1 MTAYIRSILI
11 LESSFYSFNESIN
24 KSLMSAATVQRSIED
39 LEATAKNLLD
49 KQKNFDIPKDFN
61 IESIMDKIDTL
72 EKRK

>member
-11 LESSFYSFNESIN
+11 LDSSFHSFNESIN